1 VRIHEIHQKTALSR
15 LINYLED
22 ELRRLE
28 ANGTRHRHGKV
39 TNFYQRLK
47 VLSARETN
55 KSQEKRH
62 EADS

>member
-28 ANGTRHRHGKV
+28 ANHRQGKV